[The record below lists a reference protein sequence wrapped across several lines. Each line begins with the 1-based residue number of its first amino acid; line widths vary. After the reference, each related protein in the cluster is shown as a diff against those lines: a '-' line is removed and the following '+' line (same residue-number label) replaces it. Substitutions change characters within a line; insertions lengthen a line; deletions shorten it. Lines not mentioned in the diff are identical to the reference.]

1 MQNRATLF
9 VSTLMLALFTVN
21 PDPVKAQVQDTPS
34 DFNQPYV
41 YEIGA
46 AAGFSTGYGLSFRYW
61 PKKYGIQVNFAP
73 YYDEYGSM
81 ISLGTTGLMQVEDNG
96 WSRFFFYLGNHLH
109 YDKMFADD
117 YTPEDQTNLTWV
129 VGAGPGLELLIKERV
144 GINVMFGVASY
155 LDTDGYWMLNLTGE
169 TGLYYR
175 F

>member
-1 MQNRATLF
+1 MQNKATLF
-9 VSTLMLALFTVN
+9 VSTLLLGLFILN
-21 PDPVKAQVQDTPS
+21 PDPVKAQDTPH
-34 DFNQPYV
+34 DFTQTYV

-81 ISLGTTGLMQVEDNG
+81 ISLGATGLMQVEDNG

-109 YDKMFADD
+109 YNKTFADD
-117 YTPEDQTNLTWV
+117 YLPEDQTILTWI

-155 LDTDGYWMLNLTGE
+155 LDTDEYWMLSLTGE

>member
-9 VSTLMLALFTVN
+9 MSTLLLGLFILN
-21 PDPVKAQVQDTPS
+21 SGPVKAQDAAN
-34 DFNQPYV
+34 DFNQTYV

-61 PKKYGIQVNFAP
+61 PGKYGLQVNFAP
-73 YYDEYGSM
+73 YYDEYGAM
-81 ISLGTTGLMQVEDNG
+81 VSLGATGLMQVEDNG

-109 YDKMFADD
+109 YDKTFSDD
-117 YTPEDQTNLTWV
+117 YNPDDQTMLTWV
-129 VGAGPGLELLIKERV
+129 VGGGPGLELLIKERV
-144 GINVMFGVASY
+144 GINVMFGVASF